1 MGKLVDKFGRE
12 INYLRI
18 SVTDRCNL
26 RCVYCM
32 PVGGIRHKPHQEI
45 LSFEQIYKFV
55 RIAAGLGIEK
65 VRITGGEPLVRKDL
79 PLLIEQLKT
88 IGGLKEIALTTNGM
102 NLSEYAFILRKSGL
116 DRINVSLDSLNAD
129 KFQEITRGGSLK
141 AVLKGID
148 SALEAGF
155 PSLKINTVLL
165 KGFNTDEILSFAGLT
180 KARPIN
186 VRFIEYMPIN
196 QKAMV
201 WLPIAKATDFNY
213 LSPEGD
219 FSYNN
224 LFFSAQEA
232 KVLCGGLGELK
243 PLDSAHGATARI
255 FRIEGFCGS
264 IGFISPV
271 SQPFCSSCNKL
282 RLTSDGRIRNCL
294 HSSRTINLKALLD
307 RNAQEDELEQLIK
320 EAVFLKP
327 RAHNLAKPSELADTP
342 LDSES
347 DNFSMC
353 QIGG

>member
-1 MGKLVDKFGRE
+1 MGKLRDKFGRE

-32 PVGGIRHKPHQEI
+32 PKEGIMHKPHQEI
-45 LSFEQIYKFV
+45 LSFEQIYKLV
-55 RIAAGLGIEK
+55 KVAAGLGIEK

-88 IGGLKEIALTTNGM
+88 IGGLKEIALTTNGI
-102 NLSEYAFILRKSGL
+102 NLAEYAFILRKSGL

-141 AVLKGID
+141 VVLRGID
-148 SALEAGF
+148 SALDAGF
-155 PSLKINTVLL
+155 SFLKINTVLL
-165 KGFNTDEILSFAGLT
+165 KGFNSDEILSFAGLT
-180 KARPIN
+180 KDRPIN
-186 VRFIEYMPIN
+186 VRFIEYMP
-196 QKAMV
+196 
-201 WLPIAKATDFNY
+201 TDFNY
-213 LSPEGD
+213 
-219 FSYNN
+219 FSYNE

-232 KVLCGGLGELK
+232 KSLCCGLGELK

-255 FRIEGFCGS
+255 FRLEGFSGS
-264 IGFISPV
+264 LGFISAV

-294 HSSRTINLKALLD
+294 HSSRTLNLKALLD
-307 RNAQEDELEQLIK
+307 RNAQEEELGQLIK

-327 RAHNLAKPSELADTP
+327 RAHNLAERSGLAHAS

-347 DNFSMC
+347 ENFSMC

>member
-1 MGKLVDKFGRE
+1 MTKLIDKYNRQ

-32 PVGGIRHKPHQEI
+32 PAGGISHKPHQEI

-55 RIAAGLGIEK
+55 RVAAGLGIEK
-65 VRITGGEPLVRKDL
+65 VRITGGEPLIRKDL
-79 PLLIEQLKT
+79 PLLIAQLKT

-102 NLSEYAFILRKSGL
+102 NLSEYAFILKKSGL
-116 DRINVSLDSLNAD
+116 DRINVSLDSLDAD

-165 KGFNTDEILSFAGLT
+165 KGFNSDEILSFAGLT

-186 VRFIEYMPIN
+186 ARFIEYMP
-196 QKAMV
+196 
-201 WLPIAKATDFNY
+201 TDFNY
-213 LSPEGD
+213 
-219 FSYNN
+219 FSYNE

-232 KVLCGGLGELK
+232 KTLCSGLGELK
-243 PLDSAHGATARI
+243 PLDGAGGATARI
-255 FRIEGFCGS
+255 FRLEGFCGS
-264 IGFISPV
+264 LGFISAV

-294 HSSRTINLKALLD
+294 HSSRTLNLKALLD
-307 RNAQEDELEQLIK
+307 RNASEEELEQLIK

-327 RAHNLAKPSELADTP
+327 RAHNLAKPSGLADTS

>member
-1 MGKLVDKFGRE
+1 
-12 INYLRI
+12 
-18 SVTDRCNL
+18 
-26 RCVYCM
+26 M
-32 PVGGIRHKPHQEI
+32 PAGGITHKPHQEI

-55 RIAAGLGIEK
+55 KAAAGLGIEK

-155 PSLKINTVLL
+155 PFLKINAVLL
-165 KGFNTDEILSFAGLT
+165 KGLNSDEIISFAGLT
-180 KARPIN
+180 KHRPIN
-186 VRFIEYMPIN
+186 VRFIEYMP
-196 QKAMV
+196 
-201 WLPIAKATDFNY
+201 TDFNH
-213 LSPEGD
+213 

-224 LFFSAQEA
+224 LFFSGQDA
-232 KVLCGGLGELK
+232 KALCGGLGELK
-243 PLDSAHGATARI
+243 PVDSARGATARI

-264 IGFISPV
+264 IGFISAV
-271 SQPFCSSCNKL
+271 SQPFCSSCDKL

-294 HSSRTINLKALLD
+294 HSSLTLNAKALLD
-307 RNAQEDELEQLIK
+307 RNAQEEELGQLIK

-327 RAHNLAKPSELADTP
+327 KAHNLAERSGLAHTS
-342 LDSES
+342 LDSQSE
-347 DNFSMC
+347 NFSMC

>member
-1 MGKLVDKFGRE
+1 MLRDSFNRQ

-32 PVGGIRHKPHQEI
+32 PAGGIRHKPHQEI
-45 LSFEQIYKFV
+45 LSFEQIYKLV
-55 RIAAGLGIEK
+55 RVAAGLGIEK

-88 IGGLKEIALTTNGM
+88 IAGLKEIALTTNGM

-155 PSLKINTVLL
+155 SFLKINAVLL
-165 KGFNTDEILSFAGLT
+165 QGFNIDEILSFAGLT

-186 VRFIEYMPIN
+186 VRFIEYMP
-196 QKAMV
+196 
-201 WLPIAKATDFNY
+201 TDFNH
-213 LSPEGD
+213 L
-219 FSYNN
+219 SYND

-232 KVLCGGLGELK
+232 KVLCSGLGELK
-243 PLDSAHGATARI
+243 PLDGAHGATARI
-255 FRIEGFCGS
+255 FRLEGFCGS
-264 IGFISPV
+264 VGFISAV

-282 RLTSDGRIRNCL
+282 RLTSDGFLRSCL
-294 HSSRTINLKALLD
+294 HSSKTRNLKEALD
-307 RNAQEDELEQLIK
+307 KGVSEEDLAKLIK
-320 EAVFLKP
+320 EAVALKP
-327 RAHNLAKPSELADTP
+327 KSHNLADYAAERVGAAVRQPNFESE
-342 LDSES
+342 
-347 DNFSMC
+347 NFSMC